1 MQAIFESLSAYAPL
15 DIEENNEEL
24 VVVAEVPGVKK
35 EDVKVSL
42 EDGVLSIG
50 GERKPNALAGNAR
63 GLVREHR
70 LGRFHRTVRLPYA
83 IDAAAVSAEL
93 SNGLL
98 RIVLPKA
105 EEARPKQIDV
115 KVK

>member
-1 MQAIFESLSAYAPL
+1 MMARLESLSAYAPL
-15 DIEENNEEL
+15 DIEENNEGV

-42 EDGVLSIG
+42 EHGVLSIG
-50 GERKPNALAGNAR
+50 GERKPQAPAGDAR

-70 LGRFHRTVRLPYA
+70 LGKFQRTVRLPYEV
-83 IDAAAVSAEL
+83 DAAAVSAEL
-93 SNGLL
+93 SDGLL

-105 EEARPKQIDV
+105 EAAKPKEIV
-115 KVK
+115 IR

>member
-1 MQAIFESLSAYAPL
+1 MLARFESLSAYTPL
-15 DIEENNEEL
+15 DIEETGEEV

-50 GERKPNALAGNAR
+50 GERKPHAPSVRAR

-70 LGRFHRTVRLPYA
+70 LGKFQRSVRLPYEV
-83 IDAAAVSAEL
+83 DAAAVSAEL
-93 SNGLL
+93 SDGLL

-105 EEARPKQIDV
+105 ESAKPKEIV
-115 KVK
+115 IH